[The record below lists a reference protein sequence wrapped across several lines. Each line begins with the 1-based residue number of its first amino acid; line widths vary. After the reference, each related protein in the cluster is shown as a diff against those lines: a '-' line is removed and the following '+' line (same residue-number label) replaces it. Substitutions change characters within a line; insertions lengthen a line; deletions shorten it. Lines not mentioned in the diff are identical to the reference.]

1 MIASL
6 RGTLIAK
13 SPTEVLLE
21 VNGVGYQVAIPL
33 STHERLGPVRSEL
46 TLLTYLHVRE
56 DALLLF
62 GFATEEERS
71 LFRLLISV
79 TGIGPRV
86 ALGILSG
93 IPVPELRQHIAQ
105 GNLGAM
111 TGIPGVGR
119 KLAERLIVELRE
131 KIGGTVHG
139 GETALSAGGTG
150 QTIRSEAL
158 LALTSL
164 GYQRAAAEK
173 AIRAAAAESEGEE
186 LTVEGLIKRALRH
199 ATGK

>member
-21 VNGVGYQVAIPL
+21 VNGVGYLVAIPL

-56 DALLLF
+56 DALQLF

-93 IPVPELRQHIAQ
+93 IPVTELRQHIAQ

-119 KLAERLIVELRE
+119 KLAERLIVELRD
-131 KIGGTVHG
+131 KIGGTVPG
-139 GETALSAGGTG
+139 AETAPNAGGSA

-173 AIRAAAAESEGEE
+173 AIRTAAAESEGDE

-199 ATGK
+199 TASK